1 MAIIPVTK
9 DDVEAFTVVT
19 TPRRHYISSSSG
31 VTGSVKVFP
40 RESLIEKETNVPR
53 RVFNDNSSDPSTHVD
68 AGFAASEKFL
78 FDSARKQRAQKL
90 PVTAEASEYLKLV
103 QQTSAKPNKVLDVER
118 FTPTTQIT
126 KYTLAKNNM
135 KDMLMPFYRVVYP
148 HADWA
153 YTNYNS
159 LNFFTVSTG
168 SLSIPTSSVLMYPN
182 VNDPAVITA
191 DGRMSGSYC
200 LSGSFSFD
208 FHVNPRYQTDGLNP
222 GHFKAGTILHL
233 SSSYAVS
240 LVTGSLKD
248 PKGLPLGYRIQLQ
261 LSHSADLPPSLA
273 TPGIYPNDLVFL
285 SDDNSLTW
293 NKWHHV
299 VIKWGTQTINN
310 GTGSF
315 VIDGFTRGE
324 FVVPS
329 GTITPLT
336 SPVNSEPDILC
347 VGNFYEGTN
356 FYTINEAQNL
366 FFGPTNSKR
375 DGVEQLTS
383 VDTIV
388 HSNYSFN
395 HPLKAEIHDLSIKR
409 YYMSSL
415 DVSASAKIGMSRSEV
430 TNPERV
436 AFHLPPF
443 FVEETPVRRVV
454 DGSGGILQTPF
465 FAIDGTT
472 DDPFNVALS
481 FGVNGHYI
489 NLENFTK
496 DFATGRFPRLINLS
510 ASIIDYTTQA
520 IEANKFLYTGSS
532 GVAKRNLTIL
542 PCDDGKF
549 DPNYEILSYETFR
562 NKYSDSSGTEDI
574 SYINLENMV
583 TTASAKSSGIGE
595 YDPEGT
601 AFKDF
606 SSELIGPTPETP
618 GTAPG
623 KAYDVYIASV
633 NAALAAAATD
643 EIPFDRGVQKGTPLT
658 IYQRTLDPS
667 SNQVTFFNISNLYY
681 GTKIFPGS
689 FTITDSAISGS
700 DGGVKL
706 TLKDDGYGNL
716 YRADSD
722 SPHAKTSTVGNIFY
736 DEGLV
741 VIKSPHLYF
750 FGKNQYEINFK
761 GLRNVYSTKFEIL
774 ASQGLLNSSSNP
786 TYSAN
791 KHLMSAS
798 ADITDTDP
806 FIYVNGMYF
815 HDENMNVVAK
825 AKFAQPVI
833 KRERDKILFKVAF
846 DF

>member
-1 MAIIPVTK
+1 MAIIPISK

-19 TPRRHYISSSSG
+19 TPRRLYISSSSG
-31 VTGSVKVFP
+31 ITGSVKVFP
-40 RESLIEKETNVPR
+40 RASQIEKETNVPR
-53 RVFNDNSSDPSTHVD
+53 RVFNDDAADPSMHVD
-68 AGFAASEKFL
+68 AGFAASEKGL
-78 FDSARKQRAQKL
+78 FDSARKQRALKQS
-90 PVTAEASEYLKLV
+90 VTSEASEYLKLV
-103 QQTSAKPNKVLDVER
+103 QQTTTKPTKVLDVER
-118 FTPTTQIT
+118 FTPTTQVT
-126 KYTLAKNNM
+126 KYTLAKNNV
-135 KDMLMPFYRVVYP
+135 KDNLMPYYRVVYP
-148 HADWA
+148 DADWA
-153 YTNYNS
+153 YTNYNC
-159 LNFFTVSTG
+159 LNFFSVSTG

-182 VNDPAVITA
+182 VNDDRVATA
-191 DGRMSGSYC
+191 AGRMSGSYC

-208 FHVNPRYQTDGLNP
+208 FHINPRYQIDGLDAH
-222 GHFKAGTILHL
+222 HFKAGTILHL

-261 LSHSADLPPSLA
+261 LSHSADIPPSNA
-273 TPGIYPNDLVFL
+273 FAGNYPNDLVFL
-285 SDDNSLTW
+285 SEDNSLTW

-315 VIDGFTRGE
+315 VVDGITRGE

-329 GTITPLT
+329 GTITPYT
-336 SPVNSEPDILC
+336 SIINAEPDVLC

-356 FYTINEAQNL
+356 LYTISQAQNL
-366 FFGPTNSKR
+366 FFGPTNAKR
-375 DGVEQLTS
+375 DGVEQLTT
-383 VDTIV
+383 VDTIN

-395 HPLKAEIHDLSIKR
+395 HPLKAEIHDVSIKR

-415 DVSASAKIGMSRSEV
+415 DVSASAKIGMGKEATDYSK
-430 TNPERV
+430 V

-454 DGSGGILQTPF
+454 NDSGGVLQTPF

-542 PCDDGKF
+542 PCDDGLF
-549 DPNYEILSYETFR
+549 DPNYELLKYETFR
-562 NKYSDSSGTEDI
+562 NKYADSSGTEDI
-574 SYINLENMV
+574 SYISLENMV
-583 TTASAKSSGIGE
+583 TIASAQSSGIGE
-595 YDPEGT
+595 YDPET
-601 AFKDF
+601 ATYKSF
-606 SSELIGPTPETP
+606 SAEIIGPTPEEP
-618 GTAPG
+618 GAPPG
-623 KAYDVYIASV
+623 KAYDAYIASV
-633 NAALAAAATD
+633 EAALSASATD
-643 EIPFDRGVQKGTPLT
+643 EIPFDRGVQKGTPLS

-681 GTKIFPGS
+681 GSKILPGS

-706 TLKDDGYGNL
+706 TLKDDGYGSL
-716 YRADSD
+716 YRADSTTL
-722 SPHAKTSTVGNIFY
+722 HAKSNTVGNIFY
-736 DEGLV
+736 DEGLIV
-741 VIKSPHLYF
+741 LKSPHLYF
-750 FGKNQYEINFK
+750 FGKNQYEISFK
-761 GLRNVYSTKFEIL
+761 GLKNVYSTKYEIL
-774 ASQGLLNSSSNP
+774 AGQGLLNSSSNL
-786 TYSAN
+786 TYNAN
-791 KHLMSAS
+791 KNLMSAS

-806 FIYVNGMYF
+806 FIYISGMYF

-825 AKFAQPVI
+825 AKFAQPII